1 MPIWLR
7 NFTLKKISDHYEKE
21 HAAATGKAKNE
32 QSWTDQSTKNQAKN
46 SNPESNQVQI
56 PDFLQNK
63 KSQETTKYTPKSNK
77 RTSYK

>member
-7 NFTLKKISDHYEKE
+7 NFTIRRISAHYDRE
-21 HAAATGKAKNE
+21 HAAATGKTKNE
-32 QSWTDQSTKNQAKN
+32 QSWVDKSTKNKVKQ
-46 SNPESNQVQI
+46 SNTESNQVQI

-63 KSQETTKYTPKSNK
+63 KSQETTKFTPKNNK

>member
-7 NFTLKKISDHYEKE
+7 NFTLRKISAHYEKE
-21 HAAATGKAKNE
+21 HAATTGKSKNE
-32 QSWTDQSTKNQAKN
+32 KSWVDPSVKNQAKN

-63 KSQETTKYTPKSNK
+63 KSQETTKFPPNSNK

>member
-7 NFTLKKISDHYEKE
+7 NFTIRRISAHYDRE
-21 HAAATGKAKNE
+21 HAAATGKTKNE
-32 QSWTDQSTKNQAKN
+32 QSWVDKSTKNKVKQ
-46 SNPESNQVQI
+46 SNTESNQVQI

-63 KSQETTKYTPKSNK
+63 KAQETTKFTPKNNK

>member
-21 HAAATGKAKNE
+21 HAAATGKTKNE
-32 QSWTDQSTKNQAKN
+32 KSWVDQSTKNKVRQ
-46 SNPESNQVQI
+46 SNTESNQVQI

-63 KSQETTKYTPKSNK
+63 KAQETTKFTPKNNR